1 MVFISSHD
9 TELLQFLQE
18 NGNIDLPS
26 IEEAYNMFKD
36 KKYLDMHPYTI
47 WQGKNSKWYTYLPNE
62 KMADNRRLMCRNS
75 KTDIQKVVVDY
86 WKDKESNPSLKEIF
100 NEWNDRRLSLDK
112 ISKSTHYR
120 YAEDFK
126 KYFSNGFDNK
136 HIRSVSVEEFVD
148 FLEESLA
155 NYNLTSKAF
164 VNLKTITKGIVKQA
178 KRKGYIDFT
187 ADRMIEELDVSDKSF
202 KRVIKEDYQ
211 EVFND
216 IETEKYMKYLIDNQD
231 LKNLGILLMFV
242 TGLRI
247 GEVVALKKEDFKNGI
262 VSIRRTETC
271 IHKDNG
277 GCSYEIKD
285 FPKTAAGVRDV
296 VLPNEFLWL
305 SDKLVDLGG
314 EEYIFMDG
322 SKRMNT
328 HYLRRRVYRICDKL
342 KIYKKSPHKIR
353 KTYGTILLDNDTDKN
368 LIKGQMGHTSISI
381 TENYYH
387 RNRKNIEK
395 KQKIISEIPDF
406 AIYG

>member
-1 MVFISSHD
+1 M
-9 TELLQFLQE
+9 T
-18 NGNIDLPS
+18 DL
-26 IEEAYNMFKD
+26 
-36 KKYLDMHPYTI
+36 
-47 WQGKNSKWYTYLPNE
+47 
-62 KMADNRRLMCRNS
+62 
-75 KTDIQKVVVDY
+75 
-86 WKDKESNPSLKEIF
+86 EIY
-100 NEWNDRRLSLDK
+100 D
-112 ISKSTHYR
+112 
-120 YAEDFK
+120 
-126 KYFSNGFDNK
+126 
-136 HIRSVSVEEFVD
+136 
-148 FLEESLA
+148 
-155 NYNLTSKAF
+155 
-164 VNLKTITKGIVKQA
+164 
-178 KRKGYIDFT
+178 
-187 ADRMIEELDVSDKSF
+187 
-202 KRVIKEDYQ
+202 
-211 EVFND
+211 
-216 IETEKYMKYLIDNQD
+216 
-231 LKNLGILLMFV
+231 
-242 TGLRI
+242 
-247 GEVVALKKEDFKNGI
+247 
-262 VSIRRTETC
+262 
-271 IHKDNG
+271 HKDNG